1 MRMAPVE
8 PAEHRPLLAIRGLKK
23 SFGALR
29 AIDDLHLDIASGG
42 IFGVIGP
49 NGSGKT
55 TLFNVIS
62 GVRAPTAG
70 AVCYRGVDITGLSS
84 ERVAR
89 HGIARTFQ
97 NLRIFRRLTV
107 LENVMGAQT
116 GSAGMSFLQAAFPHP
131 GLERARRAD
140 AMDTLERVG
149 LADRCGVLAQELPL
163 GEQRRLELARAMAR
177 KPDLMML
184 DEPAG
189 GMTPSETDDMA
200 GLIERVAAGG
210 PTVVLIEHKM
220 GMVMSLC
227 RRIAVL
233 NFGRKIAEGTPA
245 QVQRD
250 GAAVEAYL
258 GPGAVHA

>member
-1 MRMAPVE
+1 MRTARVDA
-8 PAEHRPLLAIRGLKK
+8 AEHRPLLAIRGLRKN
-23 SFGALR
+23 FGALR
-29 AIDDLHLDIASGG
+29 AIDDLHLEVSSGG
-42 IFGVIGP
+42 IFGIIGP

-62 GVRAPTAG
+62 GVCVPAAG
-70 AVCYRGVDITGLSS
+70 AVQFRGQDLTGLSS

-97 NLRIFRRLTV
+97 NLRTFRRLTV
-107 LENVMGAQT
+107 LENVLGAQT
-116 GSAGMSFLQAAFPHP
+116 SSAGVSFLQAAFPHP
-131 GLERARRAD
+131 GLERARRVE
-140 AMDTLERVG
+140 AMDILERVG
-149 LADRCGVLAQELPL
+149 LADRREALAQELPL

-177 KPDLMML
+177 QPGLMML

-210 PTVVLIEHKM
+210 PTVLLIEHKM

-233 NFGRKIAEGTPA
+233 NFGRKIAEGAPA
-245 QVQRD
+245 EIQRD

>member
-1 MRMAPVE
+1 MHPSEA
-8 PAEHRPLLAIRGLKK
+8 HSLLSIRGLRK

-29 AIDDLHLDIASGG
+29 AIDGLDLEVSSGG
-42 IFGVIGP
+42 IFGIIGP

-62 GVRAPTAG
+62 GLCRPAAG
-70 AVCYRGVDITGLSS
+70 TVHYRGHDLTGLAS

-97 NLRIFRRLTV
+97 NIRIFRRLTV
-107 LENVMGAQT
+107 LENVLGAQT
-116 GSAGMSFLQAAFPHP
+116 GTADVSFLQAAFPHP
-131 GLERARRAD
+131 NLERGRRD
-140 AMDTLERVG
+140 EAMDILERVG
-149 LADRCGVLAQELPL
+149 LADRCDVLAQELPL

-177 KPDLMML
+177 KPELVML

-189 GMTPSETDDMA
+189 GMTPGETDTMA
-200 GLIERVAAGG
+200 GLIERVAADG
-210 PTVVLIEHKM
+210 PTVLLIEHKM

-227 RRIAVL
+227 YRIAVL
-233 NFGRKIAEGTPA
+233 DFGRKIAEGSPA
-245 QVQRD
+245 EIQRD
-250 GAAVEAYL
+250 SAAVEAYL

>member
-1 MRMAPVE
+1 MRFGPSTTSTWTSP
-8 PAEHRPLLAIRGLKK
+8 PAASSE
-23 SFGALR
+23 SF
-29 AIDDLHLDIASGG
+29 
-42 IFGVIGP
+42 GP

-55 TLFNVIS
+55 TLFDVIS
-62 GVRAPTAG
+62 GVYRPAAG
-70 AVCYRGVDITGLSS
+70 TVHYRGHDLTGLAA

-89 HGIARTFQ
+89 FRIARTFQ

-107 LENVMGAQT
+107 LENVLGAQT
-116 GSAGMSFLQAAFPHP
+116 GSADVSFLQAVFPHP
-131 GLERARRAD
+131 GLERAKRAR
-140 AMDTLERVG
+140 AMEVLDQVG
-149 LADRCGVLAQELPL
+149 LADRRGVLAQELPL

-177 KPDLMML
+177 EPDLIML

-189 GMTPSETDDMA
+189 GMTPGETDDMA
-200 GLIERVAAGG
+200 GRIERVAADG
-210 PTVVLIEHKM
+210 PTVLLIEHKM

-245 QVQRD
+245 EIQRD

>member
-1 MRMAPVE
+1 MNSSDD
-8 PAEHRPLLAIRGLKK
+8 RPLLSIRGLTKN
-23 SFGALR
+23 FGALR
-29 AIDDLHLDIASGG
+29 AIDDLHLDVDSGG
-42 IFGVIGP
+42 ILGVIGP

-62 GVRAPTAG
+62 GVYRPAAG
-70 AVCYRGVDITGLSS
+70 TVRYRGRDLTGLSS
-84 ERVAR
+84 DRVAR

-97 NLRIFRRLTV
+97 NLKIFRRLTV

-116 GSAGMSFLQAAFPHP
+116 DSAGVSFLQAVLPHP
-131 GLERARRAD
+131 SLERGRRRRALD
-140 AMDTLERVG
+140 ILEQVG
-149 LADRCGVLAQELPL
+149 LADRRGVLAQELPL

-177 KPDLMML
+177 EPDLIML

-189 GMTPSETDDMA
+189 GMTPGETDAMA
-200 GLIERVAAGG
+200 GLIERVAADG
-210 PTVVLIEHKM
+210 PTVLLIEHKM

-245 QVQRD
+245 EIQRD
-250 GAAVEAYL
+250 DAAVEAYL

>member
-1 MRMAPVE
+1 MF
-8 PAEHRPLLAIRGLKK
+8 PADAEPLLAIRGLTKD
-23 SFGALR
+23 FGALR
-29 AIDDLHLDIASGG
+29 AIDDLHLDVASGG
-42 IFGVIGP
+42 IFGIIGP

-55 TLFNVIS
+55 TLFDVIS
-62 GVRAPTAG
+62 GIYRPAAGTVR
-70 AVCYRGVDITGLSS
+70 YRGRDLTGLAA

-97 NLRIFRRLTV
+97 NLKIFRRLTV
-107 LENVMGAQT
+107 FENVVGAQT
-116 GSAGMSFLQAAFPHP
+116 GSDDVSFLQAAFPHP
-131 GLERARRAD
+131 GLERAKRAR
-140 AMDTLERVG
+140 AMGILEQVG
-149 LADRCGVLAQELPL
+149 LADRRGALAQELPL

-177 KPDLMML
+177 EPDLIML

-189 GMTPSETDDMA
+189 GMTPGETDDMA
-200 GLIERVAAGG
+200 GRIERVAADG
-210 PTVVLIEHKM
+210 PTVLLIEHKM

-245 QVQRD
+245 EIQRD

-258 GPGAVHA
+258 GPGAVRA

>member
-1 MRMAPVE
+1 MNP
-8 PAEHRPLLAIRGLKK
+8 PDAEPLLAIRGLRKN
-23 SFGALR
+23 FGALR
-29 AIDDLHLDIASGG
+29 AIDDLDLEVASGG
-42 IFGVIGP
+42 IFGIIGP

-55 TLFNVIS
+55 TLFDVIS
-62 GVRAPTAG
+62 GFSRPAAG
-70 AVCYRGVDITGLSS
+70 SVHYRGRDLTGLSG

-107 LENVMGAQT
+107 LQNVLGAQT
-116 GSAGMSFLQAAFPHP
+116 GSTQVSFLQAALPHP
-131 GLERARRAD
+131 SLERAMRGE
-140 AMDTLERVG
+140 AMDILRQVG
-149 LADRCGVLAQELPL
+149 LADRHGALAEELPL

-177 KPDLMML
+177 KPDLIML

-189 GMTPSETDDMA
+189 GMTPGETDDMA
-200 GLIERVAAGG
+200 GLIRQVAAGG

-245 QVQRD
+245 EIQRD

>member
-1 MRMAPVE
+1 MN
-8 PAEHRPLLAIRGLKK
+8 PAEAHPLLAIHGLKK
-23 SFGALR
+23 NFGALW
-29 AIDDLHLDIASGG
+29 AIDDLHLEVASGG
-42 IFGVIGP
+42 IFGIIGP

-62 GVRAPTAG
+62 GVCKPAGG
-70 AVCYRGVDITGLSS
+70 AVHYRGHDLTGLSS
-84 ERVAR
+84 DRVAR

-107 LENVMGAQT
+107 FENVLGAQT
-116 GSAGMSFLQAAFPHP
+116 GSAQVSFLQAAFPHP
-131 GLERARRAD
+131 GLERRRRGR
-140 AMDTLERVG
+140 AMDILEQVG
-149 LADRCGVLAQELPL
+149 LADRHGVLAQELPL

-177 KPDLMML
+177 KPDLIML

-189 GMTPSETDDMA
+189 GMTPGETDAMA
-200 GLIERVAAGG
+200 GLIERVAGEG
-210 PTVVLIEHKM
+210 PTVLLIEHKM

-233 NFGRKIAEGTPA
+233 NFGRKIAEGAPA
-245 QVQRD
+245 DIQRD
-250 GAAVEAYL
+250 NAAVEAYL

>member
-1 MRMAPVE
+1 MNSSDD
-8 PAEHRPLLAIRGLKK
+8 HPLLSIRGLTKN
-23 SFGALR
+23 FGALR
-29 AIDDLHLDIASGG
+29 AIDDLHLDVDSGG
-42 IFGVIGP
+42 ILGVIGP

-62 GVRAPTAG
+62 GVYKPADGTVR
-70 AVCYRGVDITGLSS
+70 YRGRDLTGLSS
-84 ERVAR
+84 DRVAR

-97 NLRIFRRLTV
+97 NLKIFRRLTV

-116 GSAGMSFLQAAFPHP
+116 GSAGVSFLQAALPHP
-131 GLERARRAD
+131 SLERGRRRRALD
-140 AMDTLERVG
+140 ILEQVG
-149 LADRCGVLAQELPL
+149 LADRRGVLAQELPL

-177 KPDLMML
+177 EPDLIML

-189 GMTPSETDDMA
+189 GMTPGETDAMA

-210 PTVVLIEHKM
+210 PTVLLIEHKM

-245 QVQRD
+245 EIQRD
-250 GAAVEAYL
+250 DAAVEAYL

>member
-1 MRMAPVE
+1 MNP
-8 PAEHRPLLAIRGLKK
+8 PDAEPLLAIRGLKK
-23 SFGALR
+23 NFGALW
-29 AIDDLHLDIASGG
+29 AIDDLHLDVASGG
-42 IFGVIGP
+42 IFGIIGP

-55 TLFNVIS
+55 TLFDVIS
-62 GVRAPTAG
+62 GVRRPAAG
-70 AVCYRGVDITGLSS
+70 TVRYRGHDVTGLAA

-107 LENVMGAQT
+107 LENVLGAQT
-116 GSAGMSFLQAAFPHP
+116 GSADVSFLQAAFPHP
-131 GLERARRAD
+131 GLERAKRAR
-140 AMDTLERVG
+140 AMEVLEQVG
-149 LADRCGVLAQELPL
+149 LADRRGVLAQELPL

-177 KPDLMML
+177 EPALIML

-189 GMTPSETDDMA
+189 GMTPGETDDMA
-200 GLIERVAAGG
+200 GRIERVAADG
-210 PTVVLIEHKM
+210 PTVLLIEHKM

-233 NFGRKIAEGTPA
+233 DFGRKIAEGTPA
-245 QVQRD
+245 EIQRD
-250 GAAVEAYL
+250 DAAVEAYL

>member
-1 MRMAPVE
+1 MNSSDIPS
-8 PAEHRPLLAIRGLKK
+8 LLSIRALEMN
-23 SFGALR
+23 FGALR
-29 AIDDLHLDIASGG
+29 AIDDLHLEVEPGG
-42 IFGVIGP
+42 IFGIIGP

-62 GVRAPTAG
+62 GVYRPAAG
-70 AVCYRGVDITGLSS
+70 TVHYRGRDLTGLSS
-84 ERVAR
+84 ERIAR
-89 HGIARTFQ
+89 RGIARTFQ

-116 GSAGMSFLQAAFPHP
+116 GAAGVSFLQAAFPHP
-131 GLERARRAD
+131 GLERERRGRALD
-140 AMDTLERVG
+140 ILEQVG
-149 LADRCGVLAQELPL
+149 LADRRDVLAQELPL

-177 KPDLMML
+177 ESDLIML

-189 GMTPSETDDMA
+189 GMTPRETDAMA
-200 GLIERVAAGG
+200 SLVVRVAANG
-210 PTVVLIEHKM
+210 PTVLLIEHKM

-245 QVQRD
+245 EIQRD
-250 GAAVEAYL
+250 AAAVEAYL

>member
-1 MRMAPVE
+1 MTSSE
-8 PAEHRPLLAIRGLKK
+8 QHSLLSIRGLEM

-29 AIDDLHLDIASGG
+29 AIDGLHLDVASGG
-42 IFGVIGP
+42 IFGIIGP

-55 TLFNVIS
+55 TLFDVIS
-62 GVRAPTAG
+62 GVCKPAAG
-70 AVCYRGVDITGLSS
+70 TVHYRGRDLTGLPGD
-84 ERVAR
+84 RVAR
-89 HGIARTFQ
+89 MGIARTFQ

-107 LENVMGAQT
+107 LENVLGAQT
-116 GSAGMSFLQAAFPHP
+116 GSAGVTFLQAAFPHP
-131 GLERARRAD
+131 GLERGRRGRVLEI
-140 AMDTLERVG
+140 LERVG
-149 LADRCGVLAQELPL
+149 LADRRGVLAQELPL

-177 KPDLMML
+177 EPELMLL

-189 GMTPSETDDMA
+189 GMTPGETDAMA
-200 GLIERVAAGG
+200 DLIARVAAQG
-210 PTVVLIEHKM
+210 PTILLIEHKM
-220 GMVMSLC
+220 GMVMALC

-245 QVQRD
+245 EIQRD

>member
-1 MRMAPVE
+1 MNP
-8 PAEHRPLLAIRGLKK
+8 PDAEPLLAIRGLKK
-23 SFGALR
+23 NFGALW
-29 AIDDLHLDIASGG
+29 AIDDLHLDVAFGG
-42 IFGVIGP
+42 IFGIIGP

-55 TLFNVIS
+55 TLFDVIS
-62 GVRAPTAG
+62 GVSRPAAG
-70 AVCYRGVDITGLSS
+70 TVRYRGHDLTGLAA

-107 LENVMGAQT
+107 LENVLGAQT
-116 GSAGMSFLQAAFPHP
+116 GSADVSFLQAAFPHP
-131 GLERARRAD
+131 GLERAKRAR
-140 AMDTLERVG
+140 AMEILEQVG
-149 LADRCGVLAQELPL
+149 LADRRGVLAQELPL
-163 GEQRRLELARAMAR
+163 GEQRRLELARTMAR
-177 KPDLMML
+177 EPDLIML

-200 GLIERVAAGG
+200 TLIERVAAGG
-210 PTVVLIEHKM
+210 PTVLLIEHKM

-245 QVQRD
+245 EIQRD
-250 GAAVEAYL
+250 SAAVEAYL
-258 GPGAVHA
+258 GAEAAHA

>member
-1 MRMAPVE
+1 MNSSESRW
-8 PAEHRPLLAIRGLKK
+8 LLSIRGLTKN
-23 SFGALR
+23 FGALR
-29 AIDDLHLDIASGG
+29 AIDDLHLEVDSGG

-62 GVRAPTAG
+62 GIYKPAAG
-70 AVCYRGVDITGLSS
+70 TVHYRGRDLTGLPSD
-84 ERVAR
+84 RVAR
-89 HGIARTFQ
+89 RGIARTFQ
-97 NLRIFRRLTV
+97 NLKIFRRLTV

-116 GSAGMSFLQAAFPHP
+116 GSTGVSFLQAAFPHP
-131 GLERARRAD
+131 SHERARRSRA
-140 AMDTLERVG
+140 LEILEQVG
-149 LADRCGVLAQELPL
+149 LADRRGVLAQELPL

-177 KPDLMML
+177 EPDLIML

-189 GMTPSETDDMA
+189 GMTPRETDAMA
-200 GLIERVAAGG
+200 GLIERVVADG
-210 PTVVLIEHKM
+210 PTVLLIEHKM

-245 QVQRD
+245 EIQRD

>member
-1 MRMAPVE
+1 MNSSESRW
-8 PAEHRPLLAIRGLKK
+8 LLSIRGLTKN
-23 SFGALR
+23 FGALR
-29 AIDDLHLDIASGG
+29 AIDDLHLEVDSGG

-62 GVRAPTAG
+62 GVYKPAAG
-70 AVCYRGVDITGLSS
+70 TVHYRGRDLTGLPSD
-84 ERVAR
+84 RVAR
-89 HGIARTFQ
+89 RGIARTFQ
-97 NLRIFRRLTV
+97 NLKIFRRLTV

-116 GSAGMSFLQAAFPHP
+116 GSTGVSFLQAAFPHP
-131 GLERARRAD
+131 SHERARRGRA
-140 AMDTLERVG
+140 LEILEQVG
-149 LADRCGVLAQELPL
+149 LADRRGVLAQELPL

-177 KPDLMML
+177 EPDLIML

-189 GMTPSETDDMA
+189 GMTPRETDAMA
-200 GLIERVAAGG
+200 GLIERVVADG
-210 PTVVLIEHKM
+210 PTVLLIEHKM

-245 QVQRD
+245 EIQRD

>member
-1 MRMAPVE
+1 MTSSA
-8 PAEHRPLLAIRGLKK
+8 HHSLLAIRGLEK

-29 AIDDLHLDIASGG
+29 AIDDLHLDVASGG
-42 IFGVIGP
+42 IFGIIGP

-62 GVRAPTAG
+62 GVCKPAAG
-70 AVCYRGVDITGLSS
+70 TVHYRGRDLTGLPGD
-84 ERVAR
+84 RVAR
-89 HGIARTFQ
+89 LGIARTFQ
-97 NLRIFRRLTV
+97 NLKIFRRLTV
-107 LENVMGAQT
+107 LENVLGAQT
-116 GSAGMSFLQAAFPHP
+116 GSAGVTFLQAAFPHP
-131 GLERARRAD
+131 SLERGRRSR
-140 AMDTLERVG
+140 AMEILERVG
-149 LADRCGVLAQELPL
+149 LADRRGVLAQELPL

-177 KPDLMML
+177 EPELMLL

-189 GMTPSETDDMA
+189 GMTPGETDAMA
-200 GLIERVAAGG
+200 DLIARVAAGG
-210 PTVVLIEHKM
+210 PTILLIEHKM
-220 GMVMSLC
+220 GMVMALC

-245 QVQRD
+245 EIQRD

>member
-1 MRMAPVE
+1 MS
-8 PAEHRPLLAIRGLKK
+8 PAEPGPLLSVRGLKK

-29 AIDDLHLDIASGG
+29 AVDDLHLDISSGG
-42 IFGVIGP
+42 IFGIIGP

-62 GVRAPTAG
+62 GICKPAAG
-70 AVCYRGVDITGLSS
+70 TVHYRGHDLTGLSS
-84 ERVAR
+84 ERMAR

-97 NLRIFRRLTV
+97 NVRIFRRLTV
-107 LENVMGAQT
+107 LENVLGAQT
-116 GSAGMSFLQAAFPHP
+116 ASARISFLQAVFPHP
-131 GLERARRAD
+131 GLERERRDEAVEI
-140 AMDTLERVG
+140 LERAG
-149 LADRCGVLAQELPL
+149 LADRRGVLAQELPL

-177 KPDLMML
+177 EPDLLML

-189 GMTPSETDDMA
+189 GMTPGETDAMA
-200 GLIERVAAGG
+200 GLIERVAADG
-210 PTVVLIEHKM
+210 PTVLLIEHKM

-233 NFGRKIAEGTPA
+233 NFGRKIAEGAPPEI
-245 QVQRD
+245 QRD
-250 GAAVEAYL
+250 SAAIEAYL

>member
-1 MRMAPVE
+1 MTSP
-8 PAEHRPLLAIRGLKK
+8 EHRSLLAIRGLEKN
-23 SFGALR
+23 FGALR
-29 AIDDLHLDIASGG
+29 AIDDLHLDVASGG
-42 IFGVIGP
+42 IFGIIGP

-62 GVRAPTAG
+62 GVYKPAAG
-70 AVCYRGVDITGLSS
+70 TVHYRGHDLTGLPSD
-84 ERVAR
+84 RVAR
-89 HGIARTFQ
+89 LGIARTFQ

-107 LENVMGAQT
+107 LDNVLGAQT
-116 GSAGMSFLQAAFPHP
+116 GSAGVSFLQAVFPHP
-131 GLERARRAD
+131 SLERGRRSRA
-140 AMDTLERVG
+140 LEILEQVG
-149 LADRCGVLAQELPL
+149 LADRRGVLAQELPL

-177 KPDLMML
+177 EPELIML

-189 GMTPSETDDMA
+189 GMTPGETDAMA
-200 GLIERVAAGG
+200 DLIARIASGG
-210 PTVVLIEHKM
+210 HTILLIEHKM
-220 GMVMSLC
+220 GMVMALC

-245 QVQRD
+245 EVQRD